1 MSSGFLKEA
10 STCRIETLRNIDL
23 EHVLGSK
30 FNALE
35 DRRDGIPPGPTG
47 TKPLA
52 MRCQF
57 RFPLGFQGLAYDGLS
72 RPFMQG
78 WHPERP
84 LFRRAAFGYPHTSER
99 GGCVIKRELVG

>member
-1 MSSGFLKEA
+1 MSDAVK
-10 STCRIETLRNIDL
+10 TLRNIDL

-35 DRRDGIPPGPTG
+35 DRRDGIPTGPTG
-47 TKPLA
+47 TQPLD
-52 MRCQF
+52 MRGQF

-72 RPFMQG
+72 RPFLQG
-78 WHPERP
+78 WTPERP